1 MPGVDIEVSLSS
13 ATAVCPDGSV
23 IVGWAWNEDY
33 EQEAFVRTED
43 DGMVGLGTIGGQG
56 RSSIAQDVAVATE
69 TIVVGRCHYGDNHYE
84 AFRWTPATGMVG
96 LGDLPGGLDSSS
108 AKAVS
113 ADGSVIVG
121 YANGDSGIAA
131 AVWDSQ
137 HGFRDLKQI
146 LEGDYGLDLSE
157 WAYLNQATAIS
168 DDGLTIV
175 GFGRHNEVREAW
187 VAHIPEPTTG
197 LLLFTGGLLIWSSR
211 RGRRI
216 PTR

>member
-1 MPGVDIEVSLSS
+1 
-13 ATAVCPDGSV
+13 
-23 IVGWAWNEDY
+23 
-33 EQEAFVRTED
+33 
-43 DGMVGLGTIGGQG
+43 
-56 RSSIAQDVAVATE
+56 VAVATE

-113 ADGSVIVG
+113 VDGSVIAG
-121 YANGDSGIAA
+121 YANGESGITAA
-131 AVWDSQ
+131 IWDSL

-216 PTR
+216 STH